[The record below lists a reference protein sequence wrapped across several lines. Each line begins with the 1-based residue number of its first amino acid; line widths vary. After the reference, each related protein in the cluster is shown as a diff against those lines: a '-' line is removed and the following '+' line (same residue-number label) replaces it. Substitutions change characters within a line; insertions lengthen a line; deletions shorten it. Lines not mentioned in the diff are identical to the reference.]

1 MPERTAI
8 RPYIPFETIS
18 SENPVQTGFDLKPTI
33 AWTGAN
39 KEILKTKM
47 ESRLA
52 MNLAPSPHPE
62 SITPAENSDL
72 DPAFVRPL
80 LGLIP
85 EGIRQL
91 SACDQ
96 ILGMNTLW
104 FKNVAP
110 GMPIEPTD
118 TISDA
123 ISPTALATG
132 ATTDEINP
140 PHLSVLLC
148 KLPQDI
154 IPDEEV
160 RRLILGTTVVHEYF
174 HTITWGLLND
184 PDKEIQLPD
193 GQITQGAAFIKNM
206 FGKAAEAH
214 SPVSHYSSGYRNE
227 DNTFQEREG
236 STDLA
241 IEEEFVETL
250 TTLTLGF
257 ASGNL
262 RDVTIDPL
270 DDREDLKSICLDFLG
285 AIPVATK
292 STDKEIAT

>member
-1 MPERTAI
+1 MPERTLS
-8 RPYIPFETIS
+8 RPYISFETVFT
-18 SENPVQTGFDLKPTI
+18 ENPVQSGFDLKPTI

-39 KEILKTKM
+39 KEILKKKM

-52 MNLAPSPHPE
+52 INSAPSPHPE
-62 SITPAENSDL
+62 TITPAENTDL
-72 DPAFVRPL
+72 DPALVRPL
-80 LGLIP
+80 IGLIP
-85 EGIRQL
+85 EGFRQL

-96 ILGMNTLW
+96 ILGMDTLW

-110 GMPIEPTD
+110 GMPIEPTN
-118 TISDA
+118 TVSDA

-132 ATTDEINP
+132 ATTDEVNP

-154 IPDEEV
+154 IPDQEV
-160 RRLILGTTVVHEYF
+160 RKLILGTTVVHEYF

-184 PDKEIQLPD
+184 PEKKIQLPD
-193 GQITQGAAFIKNM
+193 GSVVNGAEFIKST

-214 SPVSHYSSGYRNE
+214 SPVSHYSSGYRNT
-227 DNTFQEREG
+227 DNSFQEREG

-241 IEEEFVETL
+241 IEEELVETL

-262 RDVTIDPL
+262 RDVTRDPL
-270 DDREDLKSICLDFLG
+270 DDREDLKKICQDFLN
-285 AIPVATK
+285 ATPVATE
-292 STDKEIAT
+292 SNKEIAA